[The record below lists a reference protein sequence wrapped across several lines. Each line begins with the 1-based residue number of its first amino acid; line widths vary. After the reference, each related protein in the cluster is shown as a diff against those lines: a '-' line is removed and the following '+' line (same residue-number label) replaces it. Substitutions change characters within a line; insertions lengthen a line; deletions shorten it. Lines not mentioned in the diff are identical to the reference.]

1 MIKLSLIFEFLSPNV
16 KWIYKLYQFNIM
28 LEACE
33 GRHSYN
39 GHLNFKGNDKQ
50 KMSLL
55 THIDYSE
62 FEVNKVWVEIFK
74 LKYWFVVLYISFSL

>member
-1 MIKLSLIFEFLSPNV
+1 
-16 KWIYKLYQFNIM
+16 M
-28 LEACE
+28 LEACK

-55 THIDYSE
+55 TQIDYSE
-62 FEVNKVWVEIFK
+62 FEVNNI
-74 LKYWFVVLYISFSL
+74 